1 MSQTVNNALKNGRSS
16 DVVEGIGMVFQLA
29 DGTIQFCDP
38 VAQKLLGNASQLV
51 GTNLLKEPWQTIHAD
66 GSDFAPTDYP
76 MSVALRSGK
85 PCHNVVMGFYKA
97 GGELVWLCLSSTPL
111 FHFDATIPNAV
122 VTTLSE
128 IGHPRS
134 QLPHIE
140 EYTSGLST
148 RLAFDQTGE
157 QSGQDA
163 PEREIAILENMTD
176 AFVALDRQWRVTYM
190 NQRAVQLLNVTLE
203 EVIGKTH
210 WEVWSWSVGRL
221 PEQQYRRAM
230 AEQVPVHFE
239 VLYEPTETWLEV
251 HAYPS
256 PDGLGI
262 YCRDISD
269 RKQSEKVLQNNE
281 EKLRLFAR
289 YAPAGIAMFDF
300 DMRYIRV
307 SQRWIDDYNLSSVE
321 AVLGRSHYDIFP
333 EIPARWKEIHQ
344 RCLAGATEKCDE
356 DQFLRADGSEQWI
369 RWEIHP
375 WHDNGGQIGGIIV
388 FSEDITSRKQAEVA
402 LRESEIFNRQ
412 ILESSPD
419 CVKVLDLEGRLLYMN
434 VGGQRLLDIC
444 DFETY
449 RNFSWLEFWQ
459 GSSRQSAQQAL
470 ETAIAGSVGKF
481 QGYCPTMNGRPKW
494 WEVVVTPIIN
504 ANGQIERLLSVSR
517 DITERKQAEQQLQN
531 TLQTLTTLIKSSP
544 LPIVVIEP
552 DCVAQIWNRAAEQL
566 FGWSEAEVLGKPLPI
581 VPPEKLEEC
590 RQVREAVVKGE
601 IFSGVETY
609 RCKRDGSSVIVSIS
623 AAPLYDDRG
632 NPSTILLIFQDV
644 TQRQQAQSALRESEE
659 WTRLALKAA
668 RLGTWRYNPRRDLV
682 ELDARMCEIWGE
694 PDEGTIIPLPVVLE
708 RIHPDDQ
715 ARVAAAIKTALD
727 PASSG
732 TYEIEYRVVWND
744 GTERWV
750 STNGQAQFEG
760 EGEAKRPTVFIGTA
774 LDISDRKLAE
784 AALQVTEQRLVT
796 MVNNTSAAIF
806 IKDLEGRYLL
816 MNHECERLFNVTNAE
831 VCGKTDYDLFSPA
844 LADELRAN
852 DRQVLEA
859 GYAFTL
865 EESIPF
871 EDGIHTYIAVKFPL
885 VDAMGVPYATAGIST
900 DITKQKRLEQALR
913 DALEQVNQLFA
924 QEQAARAEAE
934 QANRLK
940 DEFLAVLSHELRS
953 PLNPILG
960 WTKLLRSRR
969 LDETRTTEALATI
982 ERNAKLQAQLIED
995 LLDISRIM
1003 RGKLTLN
1010 PTPVGLSFVILA
1022 SLETVR
1028 LAAEAKKIQ
1037 IDINLEP
1044 NVGQVYGDAAR
1055 LQQVVWNLL
1064 SNAVKFTPTGGQV
1077 EVRLTPVGN
1086 QAQIQVSDRG
1096 KGIHPDF
1103 LPYVF
1108 EHFRQE
1114 DGATTRKFGGLGLGL
1129 AIARQIVELH
1139 GGRIWAESP
1148 GEGQGATFT
1157 VELPLLNTSSSLEAE
1172 STASVSH
1179 SSSLPLT
1186 GIRVLVVDD
1195 EPDSRDVIEFVV
1207 QHAGAEVMA
1216 VSSAIEA
1223 LQTLQSFQPDILL
1236 SDIGMAGM
1244 DGYGLMREIRQL
1256 PANQGGQISAIALTA
1271 YAGEYDQQQA
1281 LNAGFGQHLSKPAE
1295 PDALIQLIVKL
1306 TSTIRNSQLG
1316 IRN

>member
-16 DVVEGIGMVFQLA
+16 EVEGIGMVFQLA

-38 VAQKLLGNASQLV
+38 VAQKLLDNTNQLV
-51 GTNLLKEPWQTIHAD
+51 GANLFKEPWQTIHAD
-66 GSDFAPTDYP
+66 GSDFALTDYP
-76 MSVALRSGK
+76 MILALQSGK

-97 GGELVWLCLSSTPL
+97 DGELVWLCLNSTPL

-128 IGHPRS
+128 IEHPRS
-134 QLPHIE
+134 QLSPIE

-148 RLAFDQTGE
+148 KLPSHQTKE
-157 QSGQDA
+157 QPQQDA
-163 PEREIAILENMTD
+163 NQREIAIIENMTD

-190 NQRAVQLLNVTLE
+190 NQRAVQLVNLTLE
-203 EVIGKTH
+203 DVIGKTH

-239 VLYEPTETWLEV
+239 VLYEPSETWLEV

-256 PDGLGI
+256 SDGLGI
-262 YCRDISD
+262 YFRDISD
-269 RKQSEKVLQNNE
+269 RKQWEKVLQNNE

-289 YAPAGIAMFDF
+289 YAPAVIAMFDL

-307 SQRWIDDYNLSSVE
+307 SQRWIEAYNIGSVE
-321 AVLGRSHYDIFP
+321 AVLGRSHYEIFP
-333 EIPARWKEIHQ
+333 EIPDRWKQIHQ

-375 WHDNGGQIGGIIV
+375 WHDSAGQIGGIIV
-388 FSEDITSRKQAEVA
+388 FSEDITERKQAEVA
-402 LRESEIFNRQ
+402 LRESEAFNRQ

-434 VGGQRLLDIC
+434 VGGERLLEIC
-444 DFETY
+444 DFDTC
-449 RNFSWLEFWQ
+449 RNSSWLEFWQ

-470 ETAIAGSVGKF
+470 ETAIAGSASKF
-481 QGYCPTMNGRPKW
+481 QGYCPTMKGTPKW
-494 WEVVVTPIIN
+494 WEVVVTPIVN
-504 ANGQIERLLSVSR
+504 ADGQIERLLSISR

-552 DCVAQIWNRAAEQL
+552 DCVARLWNRAAEQL

-581 VPPEKLEEC
+581 VPAEKLEEC

-601 IFSGVETY
+601 IFSGIETY
-609 RCKRDGSSVIVSIS
+609 RCKPDGSSVIVNIS

-644 TQRQQAQSALRESEE
+644 TLRQQAQSALRESEE

-668 RLGTWRYNPRRDLV
+668 RLGTWRYDPRRDLV

-694 PDEGTIIPLPVVLE
+694 PDDGTIIPLPVVLE
-708 RIHPDDQ
+708 RIHPDDR
-715 ARVAAAIKTALD
+715 ARVVAAIRTALD

-732 TYEIEYRVVWND
+732 AYEIEYRVVWND

-750 STNGQAQFEG
+750 STSGQAQFEG

-796 MVNNTSAAIF
+796 MVNNTSAGIF

-831 VCGKTDYDLFSPA
+831 VCGKTDYDLFPPA

-852 DRQVLEA
+852 DRQVLEV

-913 DALEQVNQLFA
+913 DALEQVNQLLA

-969 LDETRTTEALATI
+969 LDETRTTQALATI

-1010 PTPVGLSFVILA
+1010 PTPVDLSFVILA

-1037 IDINLEP
+1037 IEVNLAP
-1044 NVGQVYGDAAR
+1044 NVGQVYGDAGR

-1077 EVRLTPVGN
+1077 EVRLTFVGN
-1086 QAQIQVSDRG
+1086 QAQLQVSDRG

-1157 VELPLLNTSSSLEAE
+1157 VELPLLNTSSSFEAE
-1172 STASVSH
+1172 STDSCVSH

-1195 EPDSRDVIEFVV
+1195 EPDSRDLIEFVV
-1207 QHAGAEVMA
+1207 QQAGAEVMA

-1223 LQTLQSFQPDILL
+1223 LQTLQIFQPDILL
-1236 SDIGMAGM
+1236 SDIGMPQM
-1244 DGYGLMREIRQL
+1244 DGYALMREIRQL

-1281 LNAGFGQHLSKPAE
+1281 LNAGFGQHLSKPAD

-1306 TSTIRNSQLG
+1306 TSKSRNPQFG

>member
-1 MSQTVNNALKNGRSS
+1 MSQSVNNALKNGHSS
-16 DVVEGIGMVFQLA
+16 DVEGIGMIFQLA

-51 GTNLLKEPWQTIHAD
+51 GANLFKEPWQTIHAD
-66 GSDFAPTDYP
+66 GSDFALTDYP
-76 MSVALRSGK
+76 MLVALRSGN

-97 GGELVWLCLSSTPL
+97 DGELVWLCLNSTPL

-122 VTTLSE
+122 ATTLSE

-134 QLPHIE
+134 QLLP
-140 EYTSGLST
+140 TNGLAT
-148 RLAFDQTGE
+148 KLVFDQT
-157 QSGQDA
+157 QKQPRQDA
-163 PEREIAILENMTD
+163 LERKIAIFESMSD
-176 AFVALDRQWRVTYM
+176 GFIALDRQWRVTYM
-190 NQRAVQLLNVTLE
+190 NQRAVQLVNVTLE
-203 EVIGKTH
+203 DVIGKTH

-239 VLYEPTETWLEV
+239 ILYEPTETWYEI

-256 PDGLGI
+256 SDELGI
-262 YCRDISD
+262 FFRDISD
-269 RKQSEKVLQNNE
+269 RKQPEKVLQNNE

-289 YAPAGIAMFDF
+289 YAPAGIAMFDL

-333 EIPARWKEIHQ
+333 EIPDRWKEIHQ
-344 RCLAGATEKCDE
+344 RCLAGAIEKRDE
-356 DQFLRADGSEQWI
+356 DLFLRADGSEQWI

-375 WHDNGGQIGGIIV
+375 WHDSGGQIGGIIV

-402 LRESEIFNRQ
+402 LRESEVFNRQ

-434 VGGQRLLDIC
+434 AGGQRLLEIC
-444 DFETY
+444 DFEICQ
-449 RNFSWLEFWQ
+449 NSSWVEFWQ

-470 ETAIAGSVGKF
+470 ETAIAGSTSKF
-481 QGYCPTMNGRPKW
+481 QGYCPTTKGTPKW
-494 WEVVVTPIIN
+494 WEVVVTPIVN
-504 ANGQIERLLSVSR
+504 ANGQVERLLSISR
-517 DITERKQAEQQLQN
+517 DITERKQTEQQLQN

-552 DCVAQIWNRAAEQL
+552 DCVTRLWNPAAEQL

-609 RCKRDGSSVIVSIS
+609 RCKRDGSSVIVSIC
-623 AAPLYDDRG
+623 AAPLYDDHG
-632 NPSTILLIFQDV
+632 NPSTILLIFQDI
-644 TQRQQAQSALRESEE
+644 TLRQQAQEALRESEE
-659 WTRLALKAA
+659 RARLAIGLAQ
-668 RLGTWRYNPRRDLV
+668 LGTWRYDPGTDCV
-682 ELDARMCEIWGE
+682 EFDQRMCEIWGE
-694 PDEGTIIPLPVVLE
+694 PGKALVLPLTKKME
-708 RIHPDDQ
+708 RIHPDD
-715 ARVAAAIKTALD
+715 RERAAAAASTALD
-727 PASSG
+727 PTSSG
-732 TYEIEYRVVWND
+732 TYEIEYRIVWND

-750 STNGQAQFEG
+750 TFNGQAQFEG
-760 EGEAKRPTVFIGTA
+760 EGEERQIVGVIGTA
-774 LDISDRKLAE
+774 LDITDRKLAQV
-784 AALQVTEQRLVT
+784 ALQITEQRLVT

-806 IKDLEGRYLL
+806 IKDLQGRYLL
-816 MNHECERLFNVTNAE
+816 MNHECERLFNITNAE
-831 VCGKTDYDLFSPA
+831 VCGKTDYDLFPPA

-859 GYAFTL
+859 GYAYTL

-885 VDAMGVPYATAGIST
+885 VDATGVAYATAGIST
-900 DITKQKRLEQALR
+900 DITQQKRLEQALR

-969 LDETRTTEALATI
+969 LDETRTSEALATI

-1037 IDINLEP
+1037 IEVNLAP
-1044 NVGQVYGDAAR
+1044 NVGQVYGDAGR

-1064 SNAVKFTPTGGQV
+1064 SNAVKFTPAGGRV
-1077 EVRLTPVGN
+1077 EVRLTSVGN
-1086 QAQIQVSDRG
+1086 QAWLQVSDRG
-1096 KGIHPDF
+1096 KGIHPNF

-1129 AIARQIVELH
+1129 AIAR
-1139 GGRIWAESP
+1139 
-1148 GEGQGATFT
+1148 
-1157 VELPLLNTSSSLEAE
+1157 
-1172 STASVSH
+1172 ST
-1179 SSSLPLT
+1179 L
-1186 GIRVLVVDD
+1186 R
-1195 EPDSRDVIEFVV
+1195 
-1207 QHAGAEVMA
+1207 
-1216 VSSAIEA
+1216 
-1223 LQTLQSFQPDILL
+1223 
-1236 SDIGMAGM
+1236 
-1244 DGYGLMREIRQL
+1244 
-1256 PANQGGQISAIALTA
+1256 
-1271 YAGEYDQQQA
+1271 
-1281 LNAGFGQHLSKPAE
+1281 
-1295 PDALIQLIVKL
+1295 
-1306 TSTIRNSQLG
+1306 
-1316 IRN
+1316 